1 MRHALAALLLLAST
15 LSPSP
20 SPDRA
25 AERLITA
32 AQLRGHVRFLASDLL
47 EGRGPGT
54 RGDALAQAYLASQFE
69 ALGLEGGAA
78 DGGYLQPVKLLGLTA
93 SPDVMSLQRGPE
105 RLGLQ
110 YKTDFIAVSGR
121 EVAKT
126 EIKDAELVFVG
137 YGITAPEFGWD
148 DFKTAAL
155 KDKVLVVMNNDP
167 ESDPALFAGKTRL
180 YYGRWDYK
188 FERAAKTGAL
198 GAIIIHT
205 TPSAGYPWHVV
216 SSSWSGPQF
225 ELPDPGA
232 AKLAVKAW
240 WTEPAARRVFK
251 LAGQDLDALMRS
263 AQSRDFK
270 PVPLGVTVSVAFPNA
285 IQHVETANVLGRLPG
300 ADAKLAKQVVLYT
313 AHHDHLGIKPSSQ
326 AGSQPGADVIYNGA
340 VDNASGVAQL
350 LAVARAYAALDKRP
364 ARSILFAAVGG
375 EEQGLLGS
383 TFLAAHPPVPLADI
397 TANINMD
404 GANIFGRTRDVSV
417 IGLGKTTLDRAL
429 APLARAQGRVLKPDP
444 QPDRG
449 AFYRSDQFSFAKQGV
464 PCAYFESGLDYRGR
478 PAGWG
483 KEQREAY
490 EAQHYHQPS
499 DELTDTWNLEGA
511 VEDAKLYFELG
522 LTVARTLQAPEWT
535 PGDEFEVARKASQR
549 SR

>member
-1 MRHALAALLLLAST
+1 M
-15 LSPSP
+15 
-20 SPDRA
+20 
-25 AERLITA
+25 
-32 AQLRGHVRFLASDLL
+32 
-47 EGRGPGT
+47 
-54 RGDALAQAYLASQFE
+54 
-69 ALGLEGGAA
+69 
-78 DGGYLQPVKLLGLTA
+78 
-93 SPDVMSLQRGPE
+93 
-105 RLGLQ
+105 
-110 YKTDFIAVSGR
+110 
-121 EVAKT
+121 
-126 EIKDAELVFVG
+126 
-137 YGITAPEFGWD
+137 
-148 DFKTAAL
+148 
-155 KDKVLVVMNNDP
+155 
-167 ESDPALFAGKTRL
+167 
-180 YYGRWDYK
+180 
-188 FERAAKTGAL
+188 
-198 GAIIIHT
+198 
-205 TPSAGYPWHVV
+205 
-216 SSSWSGPQF
+216 
-225 ELPDPGA
+225 
-232 AKLAVKAW
+232 
-240 WTEPAARRVFK
+240 
-251 LAGQDLDALMRS
+251 
-263 AQSRDFK
+263 
-270 PVPLGVTVSVAFPNA
+270 
-285 IQHVETANVLGRLPG
+285 LGRLPG
-300 ADAKLAKQVVLYT
+300 ADAKLAKQVILYT
-313 AHHDHLGIKPSSQ
+313 AHHDHLGIKSS
-326 AGSQPGADVIYNGA
+326 SQPGADVIYNGA

-350 LAVARAYAALDKRP
+350 LAVARAYGALDKRP

-535 PGDEFEVARKASQR
+535 PGDEFEAARKASQR